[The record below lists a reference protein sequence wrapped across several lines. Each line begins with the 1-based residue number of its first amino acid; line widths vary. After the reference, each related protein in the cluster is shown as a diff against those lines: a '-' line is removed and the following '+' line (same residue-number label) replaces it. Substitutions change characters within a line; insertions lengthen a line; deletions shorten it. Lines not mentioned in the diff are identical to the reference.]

1 MATPLDNCLRPFPD
15 PMVKVTAETKKI
27 SEVSSYVS
35 ANNKKNSFWGSGL
48 LYPVALL
55 RCQDCWAGHQTH
67 VLSKEFTSYFSSG
80 AGREAQHQPSAV
92 LGSLIWL
99 RRVYLL
105 RAMVVHGGSQPC
117 QRWLVI
123 RMEVGGHPSFPGH
136 AWLTFHLN

>member
-15 PMVKVTAETKKI
+15 PMVKVTETKKI
-27 SEVSSYVS
+27 SEVSSYAS
-35 ANNKKNSFWGSGL
+35 ANNKKNSFLGSGL

-55 RCQDCWAGHQTH
+55 RCQDCWEGHHTH

-105 RAMVVHGGSQPC
+105 RAMVVHGGSQLC
-117 QRWLVI
+117 QR
-123 RMEVGGHPSFPGH
+123 
-136 AWLTFHLN
+136 